1 MAMEAYRGLLA
12 SFGQSIGLPELAP
25 DEEGYCALSFD
36 DLVVHLQH
44 EPEDEEIAAFARIG
58 AVDEDRALEI
68 YEMLLNAN
76 QLWAGTAGATLS
88 VQPEDR
94 TVFIAARKPL
104 EVLSDES
111 FSDWLGDF
119 VDITDYW
126 TGRLARV
133 NDGGPVDD
141 PDDGGPVDD
150 PDDNASEPDGSAPP
164 APSRDRPIILG

>member
-1 MAMEAYRGLLA
+1 MTVEAYARLLE

-25 DEEGYCALSFD
+25 DDEGYCALSFD

-44 EPEDEEIAAFARIG
+44 EPEEGEIAAFARIG
-58 AVDEDRALEI
+58 AVEEDRAEEI

-94 TVFIAARKPL
+94 AVFIATRKPL
-104 EVLSDES
+104 QVLGEGS
-111 FSDWLGDF
+111 FRDWLGKF

-126 TGRLARV
+126 TARLARV
-133 NDGGPVDD
+133 NGGGPIDD
-141 PDDGGPVDD
+141 PEDGPGPGTPGPGGIGGDK
-150 PDDNASEPDGSAPP
+150 
-164 APSRDRPIILG
+164 PIIVG